1 MNRIYK
7 VIWNEALNC
16 FVAVGEYAK
25 ARGKS
30 SKSSVSANAR
40 INTTATTSVKK
51 WHLSAIGLGLL
62 AAGVAMPA
70 SALGLYFAGDDP
82 TPKIYT
88 NEWLHHTVTIKGG
101 ETVAGDPSSK
111 NINVTANKNSK
122 TLTVKLDKTVNL
134 GVDGSLKMGDT
145 LVDSSGMTIKAI
157 NPINNV
163 TLSNS
168 GLNNGGNKIT
178 NVASG
183 AGDDNNAANIGDL
196 NNAIAANKTKYYSVN
211 STGGSNYDNLGATGE
226 NAMAMGRNASAA
238 GSQSIA
244 IGSVANGKPTSA
256 SGEQSIAIGAN
267 VVTTGGSAI
276 AIGGDDL
283 NAASETNLDGS
294 SNIGANTGSVNTVF
308 KTYTGRNLVEPAYY
322 ARNTEA
328 SGAASIAIGSKALS
342 KGHLSTA
349 VGVQSSSDGVASSA
363 FGMGSSASKDGS
375 VALGAGSTT
384 LNDATYQEKLTIGN
398 KDYFYAGATNDK
410 GAQVSVGSEER
421 ERQIKH
427 VASGEVSATSTD
439 GINGS
444 QLHATNESV
453 KDLTTTVAANKT
465 HFYSVNSTDSTRGN
479 YNNDGATGA
488 DAMAAG
494 IDASATG
501 ENATALGTK
510 SNAEGTRSTA
520 IGYQAQAKDR
530 NAIALGYQANA
541 HQKHSTAIGY
551 AANAGYAAIAIGD
564 AAAATKKGQQR

>member
-51 WHLSAIGLGLL
+51 WHVSAIGLGLL

-111 NINVTANKNSK
+111 NINVTADKNSK

-168 GLNNGGNKIT
+168 GLNNGGNQIT

-183 AGDDNNAANIGDL
+183 VGNNNNAANIGDL
-196 NNAIAANKTKYYSVN
+196 NHAIAANKTKYYSVN
-211 STGGSNYDNLGATGE
+211 STGGSNDDNLGATGE
-226 NAMAMGRNASAA
+226 NAMAMGRKASAA

-328 SGAASIAIGSKALS
+328 SGAASIAVGSKALS

-384 LNDATYQEKLTIGN
+384 LNDTTYQEKLTIGN
-398 KDYFYAGATNDK
+398 KDYNYAGATNDK

-421 ERQIKH
+421 ER
-427 VASGEVSATSTD
+427 
-439 GINGS
+439 
-444 QLHATNESV
+444 
-453 KDLTTTVAANKT
+453 
-465 HFYSVNSTDSTRGN
+465 
-479 YNNDGATGA
+479 
-488 DAMAAG
+488 
-494 IDASATG
+494 
-501 ENATALGTK
+501 
-510 SNAEGTRSTA
+510 
-520 IGYQAQAKDR
+520 
-530 NAIALGYQANA
+530 
-541 HQKHSTAIGY
+541 
-551 AANAGYAAIAIGD
+551 
-564 AAAATKKGQQR
+564 